1 MSLGLDKNSPHMY
14 QNPMRYLTFLCRSLL
29 LCVFAALAFAPR
41 LAQAQQKIG
50 FVNPQ
55 RVVNET
61 RLGQMAK
68 ADLARFV
75 AEKDR
80 VAKESAS
87 NLALLRKEVEA
98 KGLSTTEHAK
108 REDQLRRKAHQH
120 ETLLQENARDI
131 KSEEA
136 KLLQYVMRR
145 ADAVLEEMGKKGG
158 YAIIFTDPAAVGYV
172 DKASVDL
179 TERVARE
186 LDNRGK

>member
-1 MSLGLDKNSPHMY
+1 MSN
-14 QNPMRYLTFLCRSLL
+14 LTFLRRSLGGCAL
-29 LCVFAALAFAPR
+29 LLLVLAPG

-61 RLGQMAK
+61 RIGQMAK
-68 ADLARFV
+68 ADLARYV

-80 VAKESAS
+80 VARESAAQVAS
-87 NLALLRKEVEA
+87 LRRDAEAQGLAPAERA
-98 KGLSTTEHAK
+98 R
-108 REDQLRRKAHQH
+108 REELYRRKAGQH

-131 KSEEA
+131 KAEEA

-145 ADAVLEEMGKKGG
+145 ADAVLEDMGKKGG

-179 TERVARE
+179 TDRVARE
-186 LDNRGK
+186 LDSRGK

>member
-1 MSLGLDKNSPHMY
+1 MY
-14 QNPMRYLTFLCRSLL
+14 QKHMSTLTYLRRSLTL
-29 LCVFAALAFAPR
+29 GVLVALAFAPR
-41 LAQAQQKIG
+41 PAQAQQKIG

-68 ADLARFV
+68 ADLARYV
-75 AEKDR
+75 SEKER
-80 VAKESAS
+80 SAKESAVQ
-87 NLALLRKEVEA
+87 LAVLRKEAEA
-98 KGLSTTEHAK
+98 HGLSAADRAK
-108 REDQLRRKAHQH
+108 REEALRRKAAMH

-131 KSEEA
+131 KAEEA

-145 ADAVLEEMGKKGG
+145 ADSVLEELGKKGG

-172 DKASVDL
+172 DKANVDL
-179 TERVARE
+179 TDRVARE

>member
-1 MSLGLDKNSPHMY
+1 LLCPEYQKFMNEPSFLRRGAAVCAFFLPLLGLLVLAPH
-14 QNPMRYLTFLCRSLL
+14 
-29 LCVFAALAFAPR
+29 AAL
-41 LAQAQQKIG
+41 AQQKIG

-61 RLGQMAK
+61 RLGQLAK

-87 NLALLRKEVEA
+87 QVALLRREA
-98 KGLSTTEHAK
+98 ETPGLSASERGK
-108 REDQLRRKAHQH
+108 RQDAYRRKSAQH
-120 ETLLQENARDI
+120 ETLLKENARDI
-131 KSEEA
+131 KLEET

-145 ADAVLEEMGKKGG
+145 ADAVLEDIGKKGG
-158 YAIIFTDPAAVGYV
+158 YAIIFTDPSAVGYV

-186 LDNRGK
+186 LDSKGK

>member
-1 MSLGLDKNSPHMY
+1 MN
-14 QNPMRYLTFLCRSLL
+14 NPRALRSSRCLRAA
-29 LCVFAALAFAPR
+29 VFALCLCLAPG

-68 ADLARFV
+68 ADLARYV

-80 VAKESAS
+80 LAKDSAAS
-87 NLALLRKEVEA
+87 LALLRKEAEA
-98 KGLSTTEHAK
+98 PGIPAAERAK
-108 REDQLRRKAHQH
+108 REDLLRRRTLQH

-131 KSEEA
+131 KAEET

-145 ADAVLEEMGKKGG
+145 ADTVLEDIGKKGG
-158 YAIIFTDPAAVGYV
+158 YAIIITDPSAVGYV
-172 DKASVDL
+172 DKTSVDL
-179 TERVARE
+179 TDRVARE
-186 LDNRGK
+186 LDNRNK

>member
-1 MSLGLDKNSPHMY
+1 MSRTLDKQRRRMY
-14 QNPMRYLTFLCRSLL
+14 HFAMSNFIVPRCALAALL
-29 LCVFAALAFAPR
+29 LISLAFVPEQAF
-41 LAQAQQKIG
+41 AQQKVG

-68 ADLARFV
+68 ADLARYV

-80 VAKESAS
+80 LAKESA
-87 NLALLRKEVEA
+87 AQVAVLRKESEGVA
-98 KGLSTTEHAK
+98 LSAAERTR
-108 REDQLRRKAHQH
+108 REDAYRRKSRQH

-131 KSEEA
+131 KAEEA

-145 ADAVLEEMGKKGG
+145 ADSVLEDIGKKGG
-158 YAIIFTDPAAVGYV
+158 YAIIITDPTAVGYV
-172 DKASVDL
+172 DKASADL

-186 LDNRGK
+186 LDAKGK